1 MTYTRQ
7 SPLRKT
13 TGHYSGAQLWQAF
26 RTMAPAGQAGDAQD
40 ALLAIA
46 WLAQQLDLDEV
57 VLAAIVWIET
67 GAAGS
72 GLPFRS
78 SWWLDGYNLGN
89 IGITGDPAQNAA
101 AQTWDT
107 PADAAYGLAAHL
119 TAYAAGDGWRSAW
132 DTDALG
138 IPQAWDR
145 RFGLVLS
152 AHGGQAFETIGDLN
166 NRWAVDRD
174 NDYGGKLAERAN
186 AIVAAIPDPPVDTPS
201 SPPEPIPGE
210 GEPVAYTY
218 DNGVRPAAV
227 DIKVTEGNKFAGYIN
242 PADHF
247 IAGFVIHSAY
257 GSLEGSTQWFQG
269 GNALTDL
276 MVGNSFDG
284 AALDGQVR
292 RFNDAYGP
300 RYAWSSGPVSN
311 PIDDAAKFL
320 EIFGPNPEVVNMYTT
335 AMERS
340 CGSNVATNEVTEK
353 EHKARCAWIAYH
365 ANLYGKR
372 VKARTGKD
380 GFTCDTFPLIP
391 GENNRSFLIYHG
403 EINADKRQTCPDPLV
418 RKTIDRIVA
427 DVRVILSGWQKGTT
441 TIPPQVPPE
450 QMPEYAP
457 AKPIE
462 ALQAY
467 KDKDAAPAYVKVGS
481 DLFTFVND
489 RVRATKQTPRYQTAN
504 VDGEKIGPDIEK
516 GLEFA
521 VLWLFWDE
529 KGIPWYVSP
538 YWTRV
543 LAADTERIADA
554 A

>member
-1 MTYTRQ
+1 MSITEATPYREVGPVSLAVWNNTISAYGGRAALG
-7 SPLRKT
+7 SEKAWSAAGTLSAVLLRILIQESSVDTDYAANSKANNNPYNIRVKDRSNE
-13 TGHYSGAQLWQAF
+13 GNPKGY
-26 RTMAPAGQAGDAQD
+26 
-40 ALLAIA
+40 IA
-46 WLAQQLDLDEV
+46 YPNLV
-57 VLAAIVWIET
+57 AATKAAADRIN
-67 GAAGS
+67 GAAGFFDGPNPYAS
-72 GLPFRS
+72 CVTISDLLNTYAPPQWNDTAGLITKMVNQLNA
-78 SWWLDGYNLGN
+78 WLPNWSPPV
-89 IGITGDPAQNAA
+89 TTPS
-101 AQTWDT
+101 T
-107 PADAAYGLAAHL
+107 PAE
-119 TAYAAGDGWRSAW
+119 
-132 DTDALG
+132 
-138 IPQAWDR
+138 PVPEEQ
-145 RFGLVLS
+145 
-152 AHGGQAFETIGDLN
+152 E
-166 NRWAVDRD
+166 
-174 NDYGGKLAERAN
+174 
-186 AIVAAIPDPPVDTPS
+186 PPVAT
-201 SPPEPIPGE
+201 
-210 GEPVAYTY
+210 YNY

-292 RFNDAYGP
+292 RFNDAYGS
-300 RYAWSSGPVSN
+300 RYSWSSGPVSN

-365 ANLYGKR
+365 ANIYGKR

-403 EINADKRQTCPDPLV
+403 EINSGKRNTCPDPLV
-418 RKTIDRIVA
+418 RKTIDRIIA

-450 QMPEYAP
+450 QMPTYAP
-457 AKPIE
+457 VKPIP
-462 ALQAY
+462 ALQVY
-467 KDKDAAPAYVKVGS
+467 KGKDADAVPAFVKVGN
-481 DLFTFVND
+481 DTFIFVSD
-489 RVRATKQTPRYQTAN
+489 RVRATKKTPRYQTAN
-504 VDGEKIGPDIEK
+504 ANSKERIGPDIEK
-516 GLEFA
+516 GTEFA
-521 VLWLFWDE
+521 VNWLFFDE
-529 KGIPWYVSP
+529 KGIGWYISP
-538 YWTRV
+538 YETRV
-543 LAADTERIADA
+543 LQADTERIKDQA